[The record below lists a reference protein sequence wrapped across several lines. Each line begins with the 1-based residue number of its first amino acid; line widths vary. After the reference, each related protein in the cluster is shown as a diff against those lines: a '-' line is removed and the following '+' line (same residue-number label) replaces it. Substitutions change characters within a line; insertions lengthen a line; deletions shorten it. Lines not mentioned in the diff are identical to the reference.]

1 MSAGEIGDLY
11 ECGGFEY
18 DPNLVGYWKFDE
30 GSEQTA
36 YDYSI
41 YENDGQLGS
50 GPEADASDPIW
61 VTEVP
66 PVAQYIVDDNGPN
79 DLGPGDPNI
88 SDPCENGRI
97 DHPYDSIQ
105 EAIDSITEC
114 RSQIYVMDGTYSGE
128 GNYNIDPNGKIVT
141 IISESGPKYSV
152 IDCNQLGRGFI
163 FDSGESYRTIISG
176 LTITNGYSSRNG
188 GGIYCYQSSP
198 TIYDCVLKDNYA
210 DWSGGGIFL
219 ESASD
224 AWIERCTIINNE
236 SVGGG
241 GGAYVYD
248 SMPLLLNCVIADNIG
263 KWSGGIS
270 SEKDSSWPWISNCTI
285 ADNNATSGAGGIESY
300 DGGNCIL
307 ENSIVWGNTGVQISE
322 GSGIIDVNYCDI
334 QTEDANVWG
343 NDANNLD
350 ADPLFAD
357 ANNHDYHLKSSGG
370 RWFSRFITN
379 GDFNDDGEI
388 NLYDFDMFAD
398 TWLYSG
404 VDIMTD
410 LSGDDHVNFTD
421 LAMFNLN
428 WHKPGVNQSGW
439 ISSDAESS
447 PCIDSGALDAP
458 YLYEPDPNGSRANMG
473 AYANTEQAS
482 KSSQ

>member
-1 MSAGEIGDLY
+1 M
-11 ECGGFEY
+11 
-18 DPNLVGYWKFDE
+18 
-30 GSEQTA
+30 
-36 YDYSI
+36 
-41 YENDGQLGS
+41 
-50 GPEADASDPIW
+50 
-61 VTEVP
+61 
-66 PVAQYIVDDNGPN
+66 
-79 DLGPGDPNI
+79 
-88 SDPCENGRI
+88 
-97 DHPYDSIQ
+97 
-105 EAIDSITEC
+105 
-114 RSQIYVMDGTYSGE
+114 
-128 GNYNIDPNGKIVT
+128 
-141 IISESGPKYSV
+141 
-152 IDCNQLGRGFI
+152 
-163 FDSGESYRTIISG
+163 
-176 LTITNGYSSRNG
+176 
-188 GGIYCYQSSP
+188 
-198 TIYDCVLKDNYA
+198 
-210 DWSGGGIFL
+210 
-219 ESASD
+219 
-224 AWIERCTIINNE
+224 
-236 SVGGG
+236 
-241 GGAYVYD
+241 
-248 SMPLLLNCVIADNIG
+248 
-263 KWSGGIS
+263 
-270 SEKDSSWPWISNCTI
+270 
-285 ADNNATSGAGGIESY
+285 
-300 DGGNCIL
+300 
-307 ENSIVWGNTGVQISE
+307 QISE